1 MTNENNNIMNS
12 SDGKQKVIMTY
23 DSTFLNSDA
32 IFVEYDDVLNCPF
45 FNLLLNVKDNQAL
58 SLLFDLSEISDFS
71 LEELYEWYLNRKE
84 PNILLNLPV
93 RQGVIESFFNNDEDT
108 FISWC
113 YEFLYSELDEIPQL
127 LDEPGTKLNFHNI
140 FKTLLDKKMVKRVYV
155 YSNDYSER
163 LKEEIVEEYGTN
175 VKYVTG
181 KISEIIK
188 EENITNNSTFVFSD
202 IRNILELEE
211 ANVLGLSSVV
221 VADRYGY
228 NYQDEKNLIVDME
241 RLSKE
246 NVFKLDFF
254 NNIEVVEEIEE

>member
-1 MTNENNNIMNS
+1 
-12 SDGKQKVIMTY
+12 
-23 DSTFLNSDA
+23 
-32 IFVEYDDVLNCPF
+32 
-45 FNLLLNVKDNQAL
+45 
-58 SLLFDLSEISDFS
+58 
-71 LEELYEWYLNRKE
+71 
-84 PNILLNLPV
+84 
-93 RQGVIESFFNNDEDT
+93 
-108 FISWC
+108 
-113 YEFLYSELDEIPQL
+113 
-127 LDEPGTKLNFHNI
+127 
-140 FKTLLDKKMVKRVYV
+140 MVKRVYV